1 MSIPNQ
7 YIVGQVIGLTDLI
20 TNPNSTPTAD
30 QPVDDGSDV
39 VTVYAPDG
47 TSSTPTVTHGATNS
61 GAVVTQQYTPALTRP
76 LRLDLERHRLNTG
89 AVRSLLREPAR
100 REP

>member
-61 GAVVTQQYTPALTRP
+61 GAYTAQFTPTQ
-76 LRLDLERHRLNTG
+76 TG
-89 AVRSLLREPAR
+89 WHEYVWKSTGSGAGAGRGRFYVSPV
-100 REP
+100 P